1 MIQSMGSQRVRHD
14 SVTEQQ
20 QSLLLQVKESEVFH
34 GLPFFF
40 LCFLFLPLMIYTDS
54 LLVGNLGSP
63 KKPYF

>member
-20 QSLLLQVKESEVFH
+20 QQSLLLQVKESKVFH

-40 LCFLFLPLMIYTDS
+40 ICFLFLPLMIYTDS
-54 LLVGNLGSP
+54 DENRKLVT
-63 KKPYF
+63 

>member
-20 QSLLLQVKESEVFH
+20 QQSLLLLVKESEVFH

-54 LLVGNLGSP
+54 DEEINDLMSL
-63 KKPYF
+63 